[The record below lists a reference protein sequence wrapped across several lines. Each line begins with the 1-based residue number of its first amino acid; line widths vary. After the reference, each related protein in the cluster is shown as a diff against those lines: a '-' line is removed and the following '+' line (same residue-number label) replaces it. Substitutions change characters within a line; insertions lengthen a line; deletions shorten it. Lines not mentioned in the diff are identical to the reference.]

1 MQLVAFKRQNYTQ
14 NDVKM
19 AILVS
24 RVRTTGELGAPLN
37 NTWAPLKNMICEK
50 FFFFWGG
57 VSKNIDCVILTC
69 NFSFVYCD
77 HPGLLCVKLQQQKS
91 LINA

>member
-24 RVRTTGELGAPLN
+24 RVQTTGELGAPLK
-37 NTWAPLKNMICEK
+37 TCFVESRLIY
-50 FFFFWGG
+50 FLGG
-57 VSKNIDCVILTC
+57 GSQKILTVILTC

-77 HPGLLCVKLQQQKS
+77 HRGLLCVKLQQQKS